1 MEIAEYDPGPFRTQ
15 INLFLAIW
23 SQFCY
28 VGAQV
33 AVANYFVNFCE
44 EAGKPAS
51 VSCRSIL
58 LLALYPPLRIHHSNN
73 NQPISSPQLKAST
86 HSTVSSPAA

>member
-1 MEIAEYDPGPFRTQ
+1 MEIAEYDPGPLRKQ

-33 AVANYFVNFCE
+33 AVANYFVNFCVE
-44 EAGKPAS
+44 VGKTAS
-51 VSCRSIL
+51 VSCMSL
-58 LLALYPPLRIHHSNN
+58 PTLAIPSHIQHSNN
-73 NQPISSPQLKAST
+73 NQPISSPQPKAST
-86 HSTVSSPAA
+86 HSTVSSPAAS